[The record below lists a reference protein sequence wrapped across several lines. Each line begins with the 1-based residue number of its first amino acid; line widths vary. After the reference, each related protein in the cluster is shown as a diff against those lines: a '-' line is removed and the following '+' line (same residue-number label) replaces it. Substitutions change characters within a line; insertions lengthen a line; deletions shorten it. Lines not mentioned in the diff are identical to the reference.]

1 METEPIVVRNNIE
14 RAKKNNNN
22 NLFLTEECKQ
32 DQDVHLVLVDIHGV
46 SSERYFNL
54 VQDID
59 DC

>member
-1 METEPIVVRNNIE
+1 MVRNNIE